1 MKFGRP
7 VEEIIRERYS
17 CRTYRKQTIDAAA
30 LTALERH
37 MADDIPAPFGS
48 SIRFSLI
55 AAEAGEGESLK
66 KVGTYGMIK
75 DAPAYIAGAL
85 REGSMCLE
93 DYGYRM
99 ELIILAA
106 TDAGLGTCWLG
117 GTFSRSNFAQRMSL
131 LPEET
136 MPAVAAVGHAADRKR
151 MLDSLVRFGAGSDRR
166 KPWGELFFEGEFD
179 TALAPDAA
187 GTYGPVLEMVRL
199 APSASN
205 KQPWRIVREKEGGR
219 FHFYLQR
226 TKNYHERW
234 SITGMSDLQR
244 VDMGIALCHFEAAAR
259 GAGRTG
265 SWTVSD
271 PGLAVPDALCEYTAT
286 WQEA

>member
-1 MKFGRP
+1 MKFSRP

-17 CRTYRKQTIDAAA
+17 CRTYQKKQIDDAA
-30 LTALERH
+30 LTALQRH
-37 MADDIPAPFGS
+37 MAGDVPAPFGGRM
-48 SIRFSLI
+48 RFSLI
-55 AAEAGEGESLK
+55 AAEAGEGESMK

-99 ELIILAA
+99 ERIILAA

-117 GTFSRSNFAQRMSL
+117 GTFSRSNFAERMSL

-136 MPAVAAVGHAADRKR
+136 MPAVAAVGHTADRKR
-151 MLDSLVRFGAGSDRR
+151 VLDSLVRFGAGSDKR
-166 KPWGELFFEGEFD
+166 KPWGELFFDGSFD
-179 TALAPDAA
+179 APLAQESA
-187 GTYGPVLEMVRL
+187 GAYSRTLEMVRL

-205 KQPWRIVREKEGGR
+205 KQPWRIVRDEGGRR
-219 FHFYLQR
+219 FHFYIQR

-244 VDMGIALCHFEAAAR
+244 VDMGIAMCHFDAAAAE
-259 GAGRTG
+259 AGNPG
-265 SWTVSD
+265 GWVASD
-271 PGLAVPDALCEYTAT
+271 PGIPVPDALCEYNAT
-286 WQEA
+286 WQEG